1 MKRTSGARKTANLSE
16 SIHRQ
21 LSMYVLAAG
30 SAGVGVL
37 TLGQLSEAKI
47 IYTAAHEVIGPK
59 HQYNLDL
66 NHDKVTD
73 FSIQNAY
80 VCGQDWC
87 GDHLSAIPV
96 AGNGVAGPTG
106 FRLPYASALRAGELI
121 GQKQPFPGQLMAS
134 YSGASYFGR
143 WFGATNRYLGL
154 KFKIKGKI
162 HFGWARLSVL
172 GRQRITATLTGYAY
186 ETIPGKSIIAGATKG
201 PDDGEPTASFT
212 TPTPEP
218 ATLGTLA
225 MGSPGLSIWRR
236 KESADAANLITISV
250 RSLNEPSSRHAKKID
265 LRFGVHPGA
274 GGSSKDALDRCIA
287 GRDLK
292 QDQYI

>member
-1 MKRTSGARKTANLSE
+1 MKRSPGPRKTASNLPE

-21 LSMYVLAAG
+21 LSMYALAAG
-30 SAGVGVL
+30 AAGMGVL

-59 HQYNLDL
+59 HRYNIDL

-80 VCGQDWC
+80 ACGQDWC
-87 GDHLSAIPV
+87 GDHLSAIPA

-106 FRLPYASALRAGELI
+106 FRLRYASALRAGALI

-143 WFGATNRYLGL
+143 WFSATNRYLGL

-162 HFGWARLSVL
+162 HFGWARLSVV
-172 GRQRITATLTGYAY
+172 GRQRITGTLTGYAY
-186 ETIPGKSIIAGATKG
+186 ETIPGKSIKAGQTKG
-201 PDDGEPTASFT
+201 TADEPREDFSGASLT
-212 TPTPEP
+212 TPISDKPQP
-218 ATLGTLA
+218 ASLGMLA
-225 MGSPGLSIWRR
+225 LGVQGIPLWRR
-236 KESADAANLITISV
+236 KETQEVI
-250 RSLNEPSSRHAKKID
+250 
-265 LRFGVHPGA
+265 G
-274 GGSSKDALDRCIA
+274 
-287 GRDLK
+287 
-292 QDQYI
+292 Q